1 MSGIRHFSA
10 DAHDAERRL
19 GSTQDASTPLRVQA
33 AVAIAQDVSAV
44 LDLPAGI
51 EYLHVPG
58 ACLAALFEGD
68 KDLSG
73 HQDLTYGLQLAVY
86 EICANIV
93 VHGYQLCAPDDAP
106 ATDGALRRIRIV
118 FTVAQQ
124 PLRLVI
130 DLYDTGCSFDIT
142 QVPEPDMAEPQARGY
157 GLYLIR
163 QLVDEVVYEA
173 QEDGVHGN
181 ANHWRLTKF
190 L

>member
-1 MSGIRHFSA
+1 VRQPV
-10 DAHDAERRL
+10 
-19 GSTQDASTPLRVQA
+19 STL
-33 AVAIAQDVSAV
+33 

-58 ACLAALFEGD
+58 ACLGSLFEGNE
-68 KDLSG
+68 DLSG

-93 VHGYQLCAPDDAP
+93 MHGYQICETNGRDPELC
-106 ATDGALRRIRIV
+106 RIRV
-118 FTVAQQ
+118 AFTIEQQ

-130 DLYDTGCSFDIT
+130 ELWDTGGSFDVSR
-142 QVPEPDMAEPQARGY
+142 VPEPNLAEPQARGY

-163 QLVDEVVYEA
+163 QLVDEVAYES
-173 QEDGVHGN
+173 QEER
-181 ANHWRLTKF
+181 NHWRLTKY

>member
-1 MSGIRHFSA
+1 VGR
-10 DAHDAERRL
+10 
-19 GSTQDASTPLRVQA
+19 P
-33 AVAIAQDVSAV
+33 VSAV

-58 ACLAALFEGD
+58 ACLGSLFEGNE
-68 KDLSG
+68 DLAQ

-93 VHGYQLCAPDDAP
+93 MHGYQICEANTGNPELC
-106 ATDGALRRIRIV
+106 RINTV
-118 FTVAQQ
+118 FTVAQE

-130 DLYDTGCSFDIT
+130 DLYDTGCSFDVAR
-142 QVPEPDMAEPQARGY
+142 VPEPDFAEPQARGY

-163 QLVDEVVYEA
+163 QLLDEVVYEV
-173 QEDGVHGN
+173 EGDR
-181 ANHWRLTKF
+181 NHWRLTKF